1 MGTPKADRPLLELAS
16 AAEWRDW
23 LAANHA
29 TSDGAWLA
37 LAKKR
42 SGAAAPSY
50 EEAVEEALCWGWIDT
65 TARRLDEARYLG
77 LFTPRRADGTWA
89 RSNKA
94 RVERLI
100 AEGRMQ
106 PSGQAVID
114 AAKASG
120 AWTLLEEV
128 EALTM
133 PDDLTAALVADER
146 AEAGFAALP
155 DSTKAMALYWIAT
168 AKRPETR
175 TRRIAATV
183 AAAAEGRSPV

>member
-1 MGTPKADRPLLELAS
+1 MGTPKAERPLLELHS
-16 AAEWRDW
+16 AVEWHHW

-29 TSDGAWLA
+29 SSDGAWLA

-65 TARRLDEARYLG
+65 TARRLDEMRYLG
-77 LFTPRRADGTWA
+77 LFTPRKADGTWA
-89 RSNKA
+89 RSNKE
-94 RVERLI
+94 RVARLI

-106 PSGQAVID
+106 PAGQAVID

-120 AWTLLEEV
+120 AWTLLDEI
-128 EALTM
+128 EAHVV
-133 PDDLTAALVADER
+133 PDDLAAALAADDR
-146 AEAGFAALP
+146 AATGFDALP
-155 DSTKAMALYWIAT
+155 GSTKEMALYWIAT

-175 TRRIAATV
+175 ERRIKATV
-183 AAAAEGRSPV
+183 AAAAEGRGPR